1 MSRELTAQ
9 PLTALAFAPF
19 GDVLELADSSPDKII
34 NQGMCGRHHNRAT
47 LDFTDG
53 QAGLSLFDSKPRQLP
68 YVVEL
73 VERHPEGSQAFVP
86 LNGVPMLVIVAEDL
100 GDRPGQVH
108 AFLSQPGQ
116 AINLHRG
123 TWHGVLA
130 PYQAQGQYIVI
141 DRIGDGANLEEHWFE
156 DPWVVT
162 NISTQPSPAEG

>member
-1 MSRELTAQ
+1 MSRALIAK
-9 PLTALAFAPF
+9 PLTVAAFAPF
-19 GDVLELADSSPDKII
+19 GDVLEVADSAPDKII
-34 NQGMCGRHHNRAT
+34 NQGMCGRHHDRAM
-47 LDFTDG
+47 LDFSDG

-73 VERHPEGSQAFVP
+73 VERHPQGSQAFVP
-86 LNGVPMLVIVAEDL
+86 LNAVPMFVIVAEDL

-123 TWHGVLA
+123 IWHGVLA

-141 DRIGDGANLEEHWFE
+141 DRIGDGANLEEHWFK

-162 NISTQPSPAEG
+162 DIFTQA

>member
-1 MSRELTAQ
+1 MNRDLIAQ
-9 PLTALAFAPF
+9 PLTAAAFAPF
-19 GDVLELADSSPDKII
+19 GDVLEVAGSTPEKII
-34 NQGMCGRHHNRAT
+34 NQGMCGRHHDRAA
-47 LDFTDG
+47 LDFSDG
-53 QAGLSLFDSKPRQLP
+53 QAGLSLFDSKPRELP
-68 YVVEL
+68 YAVEL
-73 VERHPEGSQAFVP
+73 VERHPDGSQAFVP

-100 GDRPGQVH
+100 GDHPGQVH

-141 DRIGDGANLEEHWFE
+141 DRIGTGANLEEHWFD

-162 NISTQPSPAEG
+162 EISPNLSPAEG

>member
-1 MSRELTAQ
+1 MSRALIAK
-9 PLTALAFAPF
+9 PLTVAAFAPF
-19 GDVLELADSSPDKII
+19 GDVLQVADSSPDNII
-34 NQGMCGRHHNRAT
+34 NQGMCGRHHDRAM
-47 LDFTDG
+47 LDFSDG

-73 VERHPEGSQAFVP
+73 VERHPQGSQAFVP
-86 LNGVPMLVIVAEDL
+86 LNAVPMFVIVAEDL

-123 TWHGVLA
+123 IWHGVLA

-156 DPWVVT
+156 EPWIVT
-162 NISTQPSPAEG
+162 DILSQA